1 MDAETPQVM
10 RLPRGIVDEMLVHI
24 QAGYP
29 NEACGVLAAGNGQIV
44 KHYPATNAAE
54 HPDDFSIIGPQE
66 AVSINNEIDQNDWN
80 YFAYY
85 HSHPRS
91 QAYPSSRDID
101 YAGYWPGTLYI
112 IFSLRDLDH
121 PEIRAFS
128 IHRDRSISEHQ
139 IVIAP

>member
-1 MDAETPQVM
+1 MDAETPRVIT
-10 RLPRGIVDEMLVHI
+10 LPRSVVDEMLAHV
-24 QAGYP
+24 QAAYP
-29 NEACGVLAAGNGQIV
+29 NEGCGVLAEASGKIV
-44 KHYPATNAAE
+44 KHYRATNAAE
-54 HPDDFSIIGPQE
+54 RPDDFSIIAPGEQIH
-66 AVSINNEIDQNDWN
+66 INNEIVQNDWD

-101 YAGYWPGTLYI
+101 YASFSGFLYI

-121 PEIRAFS
+121 PEMRAFN

-139 IVIAP
+139 IIIAP